1 MNTFTMIFDY
11 NYKKIVKMRT
21 HWIAMVFLGFSLLPS
36 IPGNSQNPDKKQFAD
51 IAAIKQ
57 GGTDLDAAYNQRDA
71 KAFSEFFLDDAD
83 FQWHTG
89 DLLKNRKEI
98 EQYFTNSFKNM
109 PADYRHITTFQ
120 RIRFLTPDIAIG
132 DGTVVIAREGAAE
145 NEKPI
150 LSVLFTCVVN
160 KSNGQ
165 WRLAAVR
172 LMLVKSE

>member
-1 MNTFTMIFDY
+1 
-11 NYKKIVKMRT
+11 MRT
-21 HWIAMVFLGFSLLPS
+21 QWIALVFFGFSLLPS
-36 IPGNSQNPDKKQFAD
+36 IPGNSQNPDKKQIAD

-57 GGTDLDAAYNQRDA
+57 AGANLDAAYNRRDA
-71 KAFSEFFLDDAD
+71 KAFSELFLDDAD

-98 EQYFTNSFKNM
+98 EQYFTNSFKVM

-120 RIRFLTPDIAIG
+120 RIRFLKPDVAIA

-150 LSVLFTCVVN
+150 LSVLFTCAGQ
-160 KSNGQ
+160 KIKGQ
-165 WRLAAVR
+165 WRIAAIR
-172 LMLVKSE
+172 LMLVKNE